1 MNDVIAVI
9 GEALVD
15 LVAASDGTLAVK
27 PGGGPYNTARTIGR
41 LGVQASFL
49 DRVSDDAFGR
59 LLRAGLAESGVTL
72 GISDLTAA
80 PTSLAVASITVGGGA
95 PEGGASEG
103 SAEYRFYLAGTSTA
117 AVEYSDLAAA
127 IPKDVAAVYAGSF
140 ALILEPAATSLERL
154 LLAGLSP
161 AREGPASPSPSPD
174 SASPDSPSPFAQPAD
189 TPSGDAPSL
198 EALPLTSA
206 ALVMI
211 DPNCRPAIITDR
223 DAYLARLARIFRRA
237 DIVKASTEDLDYL
250 YPGQPAD
257 AAARELLAAGPVLVL
272 VTDGPRPAR
281 AFLAGSPAGP
291 AREIATPIPPVTVV
305 DTIGAGDAFGGAFL
319 AWWTRDSLTRADLA
333 NPDLVATALRAAAE
347 VASLTCTRPGADP
360 PRLADVHWPRR

>member
-15 LVAASDGTLAVK
+15 LVAAGDGTLAAK

-72 GISDLTAA
+72 GISDLTGA
-80 PTSLAVASITVGGGA
+80 PTTLAVASIAAGGGA
-95 PEGGASEG
+95 CEGGAAEG
-103 SAEYRFYLAGTSTA
+103 SAEYRFYLVGTSTA

-127 IPKDVAAVYAGSF
+127 VPKDVSAVYAGGF
-140 ALILEPAATSLERL
+140 ALVLEPAATSLERL
-154 LLAGLSP
+154 LLAGLNP
-161 AREGPASPSPSPD
+161 AEVTVAGAGSANAGPG
-174 SASPDSPSPFAQPAD
+174 SASDDGA
-189 TPSGDAPSL
+189 SGEGIAN
-198 EALPLTSA
+198 

-211 DPNCRPAIITDR
+211 DPNCRPAIIPDR
-223 DAYLARLARIFRRA
+223 DAYLARLTRILRRA
-237 DIVKASTEDLDYL
+237 DIVKASTEDLAYL

-257 AAARELLAAGPVLVL
+257 AAARDLLAAGPALVL
-272 VTDGPRPAR
+272 MTDGPRPAR
-281 AFLAGSPAGP
+281 AFLARSPAGP
-291 AREIATPIPPVTVV
+291 AREIAAPIPPVTVV

-333 NPDLVATALRAAAE
+333 DPGLVARALRAAAE

-360 PRLADVHWPRR
+360 PRLTDVHWPQR